1 MNGDRPLVIAAC
13 TALDV
18 EILASRFRLM
28 AANENKIPATLC
40 MAVQTSIRADD
51 WMSGRVLENYS
62 IDWKSGVR
70 IQNRSCL
77 ADPIQTGC
85 SQKNPLHSDSCLLS
99 SACSFC
105 G

>member
-1 MNGDRPLVIAAC
+1 MNGDCPPVLAAC

-18 EILASRFRLM
+18 EILSSRFRLM
-28 AANENKIPATLC
+28 AANMNKDPVTLC
-40 MAVQTSIRADD
+40 LAVQTSILADD
-51 WMSGRVLENYS
+51 RMSGRVLENYS
-62 IDWKSGVR
+62 INWKSGVR
-70 IQNRSCL
+70 IQNRSRL

-85 SQKNPLHSDSCLLS
+85 SQRNTLHSDSCLLS